1 MFTNTIFGKI
11 LFFLR
16 SFFPIQLLFGHL
28 KYNLF
33 ALSFWIFLF
42 LIITDKIGFSYGIPF
57 LFYSPEYNGEIG
69 WISFALMGFAI
80 GGFTMAFNTYSYM
93 KLGTKY
99 PFLATLSR
107 PFIRFCFNN
116 AVIPIIYNCYFIYRF
131 INFQRLEE
139 FASESDVYAYIFS
152 YLGGFTLFIS
162 ISLLYFFP
170 VNKDVFKLL
179 GKSSDEEKIEEAV
192 GSFLHNQIHWTEY
205 FTYQKDRTYIYMVTL
220 FH

>member
-1 MFTNTIFGKI
+1 
-11 LFFLR
+11 
-16 SFFPIQLLFGHL
+16 LLFGHL

-116 AVIPIIYNCYFIYRF
+116 AVIPVIYNCYFIYRF

-162 ISLLYFFP
+162 IVFETSDLIPLSDITINFTTYFPAVRNLCVAFL
-170 VNKDVFKLL
+170 DV
-179 GKSSDEEKIEEAV
+179 DEELSPKSHFQSTICPKLKEDLSSKTKSELAHAFAV
-192 GSFLHNQIHWTEY
+192 
-205 FTYQKDRTYIYMVTL
+205 
-220 FH
+220 